1 VLFFFFFPRGPI
13 RALVP
18 SARRKPEVG
27 PRAPRPMRDADGR
40 CAMRA
45 AESESRAIFHMPTLK
60 MNTTCVSF
68 GLAV

>member
-1 VLFFFFFPRGPI
+1 
-13 RALVP
+13 
-18 SARRKPEVG
+18 
-27 PRAPRPMRDADGR
+27 MRDADAGCADPDAR
-40 CAMRA
+40 CA